1 MTGTVSNLY
10 SAKYLPMRTFRGNI
24 DHMPTTAPPRP
35 RPNDPPEMHAR
46 AMDNLR
52 FIRETMERAGAF
64 TAVSGWGE
72 VIVGATAVAAA
83 LAAAVQ
89 PSPTRWVAVWL
100 AEAVVAGSVSAWAT
114 SRKARSAHVPLF
126 SGPGQKLVLAFA
138 PAMLVGAVLTGAL
151 VVNGMQAMLPA
162 VWLLLYGAGVMAAGA
177 YSVRIV
183 PVMGAAFIV
192 VGVAALFTPASW
204 NTPLLIAGF
213 GGLHVAFGWLI
224 ARRHGG

>member
-1 MTGTVSNLY
+1 MSS
-10 SAKYLPMRTFRGNI
+10 SAPLK
-24 DHMPTTAPPRP
+24 PRP
-35 RPNDPPEMHAR
+35 TRPPEMHER

-72 VIVGATAVAAA
+72 VIIGLTAVAAA
-83 LAAAVQ
+83 LVADAQ
-89 PSPTRWVAVWL
+89 PTAGRWVAAWL
-100 AEAVVAGSVSAWAT
+100 GEAVVAGSISAWAT
-114 SRKARSAHVPLF
+114 WRKARAARVSLL

-138 PAMLVGAVLTGAL
+138 PAMLVGAVLTAAL
-151 VVNGMQAMLPA
+151 SAHGLQGMLPA
-162 VWLLLYGAGVMAAGA
+162 VWMLLYGAGVIAAGA

-192 VGVAALFTPASW
+192 LGTLALLTPATW
-204 NTPLLIAGF
+204 NTALLVAGF
-213 GGLHVAFGWLI
+213 GGVHITFGFLI

>member
-1 MTGTVSNLY
+1 MS
-10 SAKYLPMRTFRGNI
+10 SP
-24 DHMPTTAPPRP
+24 APSKPRP
-35 RPNDPPEMHAR
+35 TRPPEMHER

-72 VIVGATAVAAA
+72 VIIGLTAVAAA
-83 LAAAVQ
+83 LVADAQ
-89 PSPTRWVAVWL
+89 PTAGRWVAAWL
-100 AEAVVAGSVSAWAT
+100 GEALVAGSISAWAT
-114 SRKARSAHVPLF
+114 WRKARAARVSLL

-138 PAMLVGAVLTGAL
+138 PAMLVGAVLTAAL
-151 VVNGMQAMLPA
+151 SAHGLQGMLPA
-162 VWLLLYGAGVMAAGA
+162 VWMLLYGAGVIAAGA

-192 VGVAALFTPASW
+192 LGTLALLTPVAW
-204 NTPLLIAGF
+204 NTALLVAGF
-213 GGLHVAFGWLI
+213 GGVHITFGFLI

>member
-1 MTGTVSNLY
+1 
-10 SAKYLPMRTFRGNI
+10 
-24 DHMPTTAPPRP
+24 
-35 RPNDPPEMHAR
+35 
-46 AMDNLR
+46 MDNLR

-72 VIVGATAVAAA
+72 VIIGATAVVAA
-83 LAAAVQ
+83 LVAAQQGSSA
-89 PSPTRWVAVWL
+89 RWVAVWL
-100 AEAVVAGSVSAWAT
+100 TEAVVAGTISAWAT

-138 PAMLVGAVLTGAL
+138 PAMLVGVVLTGAL
-151 VVNGMQAMLPA
+151 LLHGQQDMLPA
-162 VWLLLYGAGVMAAGA
+162 VWLLLYGAGVTAAGA

-183 PVMGAAFIV
+183 PVMGTAFIAL
-192 VGVAALFTPASW
+192 GVLALFTPAAW

-213 GGLHVAFGWLI
+213 GGLHVVFGLLI

>member
-1 MTGTVSNLY
+1 MSI
-10 SAKYLPMRTFRGNI
+10 S
-24 DHMPTTAPPRP
+24 APPKERP
-35 RPNDPPEMHAR
+35 SRSPEMHER

-83 LAAAVQ
+83 LVAAVQ
-89 PSPTRWVAVWL
+89 PTAARWVAAWL
-100 AEAVVAGSVSAWAT
+100 AEAAVAGSISAWAT
-114 SRKARSAHVPLF
+114 WRKARAARVSLL

-138 PAMLVGAVLTGAL
+138 PAMLVGAVLTAAL
-151 VVNGMQAMLPA
+151 AAHGLWDMLPA
-162 VWLLLYGAGVMAAGA
+162 VWMLLYGAGVIAAGA

-183 PVMGAAFIV
+183 PVMGAMFVALGIV
-192 VGVAALFTPASW
+192 ALFTPASW
-204 NTPLLIAGF
+204 NTALLVAAF
-213 GGLHVAFGWLI
+213 GGVHVAFGFLI